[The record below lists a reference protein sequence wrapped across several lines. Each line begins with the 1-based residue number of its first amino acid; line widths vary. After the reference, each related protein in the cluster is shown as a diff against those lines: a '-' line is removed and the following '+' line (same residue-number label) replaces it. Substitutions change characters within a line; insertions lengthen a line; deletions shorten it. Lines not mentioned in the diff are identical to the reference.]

1 MTSMTI
7 YSYICGAC
15 GSKQEIARGMNDDE
29 LPVLCD
35 ICAFVMC
42 RDWLVDFGRQ
52 RSGKNWPYFSYAA
65 GVHPKQVPE
74 MMKFDKEHGVSTEYL
89 DGDPQM
95 KSPSHRRKYCEAHG
109 LFDRNAGL
117 SDPVPARCR

>member
-1 MTSMTI
+1 MTL
-7 YSYICGAC
+7 YSYICPAC
-15 GSKQEIARGMNDDE
+15 RNKQEVARHMNDDE
-29 LPVLCD
+29 LPVLCEKD
-35 ICAFVMC
+35 GFVMR
-42 RDWLVDFGRQ
+42 RDYKADFSNRQ
-52 RSGKNWPYFSYAA
+52 PCGNWPYYSYAA

-95 KSPSHRRKYCEAHG
+95 KSPGHRKKYCEAHG

-117 SDPVPARCR
+117 NDPVPARCR